1 MKILICDDSML
12 VRKKLS
18 VSLKKIGITEI
29 VEASDGEMAVDMY
42 KKESPDLTLMDI
54 VMPKINGVD
63 ALKSILAADPKA
75 RVVMASSVGTQENL
89 REAIMAGAYD
99 FLQKPISEDQLKE
112 LIEKAS
118 K

>member
-18 VSLKKIGITEI
+18 VSLKKLGITEI
-29 VEASDGEMAVDMY
+29 VEASDGELAVDMY

-63 ALKSILAADPKA
+63 ALKAILAADPKA